1 MGRIKITDLE
11 AMLHVGVTDEERA
24 TPQRILLTIEMEYD
38 FASAAISDRLTKT
51 IDYFAVAQRLL
62 KFGEGRSW
70 RLIEKLANDVADEV
84 LSAFQPEA
92 TLVEVK
98 KFPIP
103 QARHVSVSLVKSR
116 GGATIKKAVWNI
128 R

>member
-11 AMLHVGVTDEERA
+11 THLHVGVTDEERA
-24 TPQRILLTIEMEYD
+24 TPQRILLTVEMEFD
-38 FASAAISDRLTKT
+38 FTSAAISDRLTKT
-51 IDYFAVAQRLL
+51 IDYYAVAQRLL
-62 KFGEGRSW
+62 KFGAGRSW

-84 LSAFQPEA
+84 LSTFQPEA

-103 QARHVSVSLVKSR
+103 QAQHVSVSLVKARS
-116 GGATIKKAVWNI
+116 GATIKKAVWNI